1 MDLSLQFRPTE
12 VYTNHFPITRLPNK
26 VFFHYDA
33 VEPEFFTH
41 GRNLEVIDQLWQ
53 DHATTFNPRPFYD
66 GRKNMYST
74 RDIPP
79 MDYPVRLGSRRDAPT
94 HVVKVRRVGT
104 IDAAAV
110 VMLTKRRSSH
120 DPYDMYAKAL
130 SVLQLL
136 VRQAPSLRHGFRAH
150 VKAFFVPQ
158 GSKDLG
164 NGLVARRGFFQSIRP
179 TPGRLLVNV
188 DTACALVYSHGT
200 NLIDIMAA
208 WLKLKDIRGL
218 QSLHAQQYAEL
229 RSFLKGVRVKVI
241 VAPSMKARP
250 IADLVPRAALQ
261 EFDTETERLTVA
273 AHFKKKYNVTVRHN
287 ECVGVRLGRTAI
299 IPAEL
304 CEIVEGQLFRKK
316 IPSHVQKDFL
326 SFATQRPELRFSAIR
341 RAVGGAPHEQQFDYA
356 NSDFMREAGMSIS
369 TEPMLLPSQV
379 INPPVIRFQDLRRP
393 QDVFTPSL
401 GAWNVKDR
409 QFWRPGNVLK
419 IWSVVNFDNKAQEWE
434 VQGFLRTLITNLQ
447 KLGLVVQTVQPRIFS
462 GNPGNPRNALEDAGR
477 FMRVQCTG
485 NEKPQLL
492 LVFLPANAADCR
504 HYVKF
509 WGDMVADVSTQCVRG
524 GKWNHSRN
532 PNQLDQYCNNLALKI
547 NVRLEGV
554 NSMIDSPF
562 TRDLLYDSMVVGADV
577 GHPGPGVATR
587 PSMTGFVASVS
598 PGAAFAVSYAG
609 VQQPR
614 VEMIQDLTTMVMHAI
629 DRWAA
634 FRRMNMPDQK
644 LLPPKNIFFYRD
656 GVSEGEFEQVAQQ
669 EIPLIKDAFNKAG
682 IPEIMQPKLLFVIV
696 AKRHHVRFFPKSSQ
710 EADKSGNCPPGLLVD
725 DHITNPNYQDFYLQ
739 SHGGLLGTSRPTHY
753 VVLKN
758 ETGLDIKII
767 QLMTFHLCHMYASA
781 TRAVSIPAP
790 VYYADKICGRLAFHC
805 ENGDSLSDTASSITS
820 SQAEFNLEEWKHQV
834 GWKSQAKNNWRMN
847 FL

>member
-1 MDLSLQFRPTE
+1 MDLSREFRQTE
-12 VYTNHFPITRLPNK
+12 VWTNHFPITRLPNK

-33 VEPEFFTH
+33 VEPEFLAH

-79 MDYPVRLGSRRDAPT
+79 KDYPVSLGRRRDAPT

-104 IDAAAV
+104 IDSAAV
-110 VMLTKRRSSH
+110 TMLTKRRSPH

-158 GSKDLG
+158 GDRDLG
-164 NGLVARRGFFQSIRP
+164 IGLIARRGFFQSIRP

-188 DTACALVYSHGT
+188 DTACALVYRHGT
-200 NLIDIMAA
+200 NLIDVMAA
-208 WLKLKDIRGL
+208 WLQLKDIRSL
-218 QSLHAQQYAEL
+218 QNLRPQQYAEL
-229 RSFLKGVRVKVI
+229 RSFLKG
-241 VAPSMKARP
+241 
-250 IADLVPRAALQ
+250 
-261 EFDTETERLTVA
+261 
-273 AHFKKKYNVTVRHN
+273 AHFERKYNVTVHHA
-287 ECVGVRLGRTAI
+287 ECVGVRLGRSAI
-299 IPAEL
+299 IPAEF
-304 CEIVEGQLFRKK
+304 CEIVEGQLFKRK
-316 IPSHVQKDFL
+316 IPADVQKKFL
-326 SFATQRPELRFSAIR
+326 SFATQRPEVRLNTIR
-341 RAVGGAPHEQQFDYA
+341 KAVGGAPHEQQFDYA
-356 NSDFMREAGMSIS
+356 NSDFMREVGMSVS
-369 TEPMLLPSQV
+369 TEPLLLPSQV
-379 INPPVIRFQDLRRP
+379 IQPPCIRFQDSQRLEGAF
-393 QDVFTPSL
+393 VPSL

-409 QFWRPGNVLK
+409 RFWRPGSVLK
-419 IWSVVNFDNKAQEWE
+419 IWAVINFDKAQEWE
-434 VQGFLRTLITNLQ
+434 LQSFLRTLITNLQ
-447 KLGLVVQTVQPRIFS
+447 SLVVQTVQPQIFS
-462 GNPGNPRNALEDAGR
+462 GNQGNPRHALEEAGR
-477 FMRVQCTG
+477 FMRAQCMG

-492 LVFLPANAADCR
+492 LVFLPANAGDCR
-504 HYVKF
+504 RYVKY
-509 WGDMVADVSTQCVRG
+509 WGDMVADISTQCVRG
-524 GKWNHSRN
+524 GKWNHARDK
-532 PNQLDQYCNNLALKI
+532 QLDQYCNNLALKI

-562 TRDLLYDSMVVGADV
+562 TRDLLYDSMVIGADV

-629 DRWAA
+629 ERWAA

-656 GVSEGEFEQVAQQ
+656 GTVNYDLE
-669 EIPLIKDAFNKAG
+669 AFRKAG

-710 EADKSGNCPPGLLVD
+710 EADKSGNCPAGLLVD

-739 SHGGLLGTSRPTHY
+739 SHSGLLGTSRPTHY
-753 VVLKN
+753 VVLRN
-758 ETGLDIKII
+758 ETGLGIKI
-767 QLMTFHLCHMYASA
+767 A

-790 VYYADKICGRLAFHC
+790 VYYADRICRRLAFHC
-805 ENGDSLSDTASSITS
+805 ENGDSFSDTASSITS
-820 SQAEFNLEEWKHQV
+820 SQTDFNLEEWKHQV